1 MLSQLRVVRAFRST
15 LEEMEERRSVT
26 SGGALHQHHPILR
39 QSRSLHTT
47 HVTVSMY
54 EPGFKFHPQ
63 TDGATTLGGGS
74 QPQQPRKHSSPD
86 TSKISST
93 TPSPPPLQ
101 QEQNGSYINAALETS
116 AESRRKLTTKSQS
129 VGNLSTET
137 SAAVIAGGESNS
149 KVPLVVIHGAS
160 PKIPS
165 RTMSSSDFDAKSDE
179 SFV

>member
-63 TDGATTLGGGS
+63 TDNATTLGGGS

-86 TSKISST
+86 TSKISSS
-93 TPSPPPLQ
+93 TPSPPPL

-137 SAAVIAGGESNS
+137 AAIVESNN